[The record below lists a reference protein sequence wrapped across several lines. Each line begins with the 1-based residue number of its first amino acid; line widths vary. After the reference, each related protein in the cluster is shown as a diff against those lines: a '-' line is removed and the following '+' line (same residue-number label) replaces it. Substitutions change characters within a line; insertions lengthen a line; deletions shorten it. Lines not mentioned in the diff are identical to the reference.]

1 MSVRH
6 AGRREV
12 TEKSIATAQ
21 SKRHLRD
28 SLPAPGG
35 RILGQPA
42 VKIRSVGRKD
52 RGHQHDPLRTLVVSG
67 RLDAEHGREG
77 TVRLEAGLSRV
88 EPDAMDISSPVV
100 TTEGSDAHQ
109 RVLNDFEEFR
119 QLFPPHACY
128 ARIVPVDEVV
138 TLTLFYRQDDALRRL
153 LLDDGQTDK
162 LDRM

>member
-1 MSVRH
+1 MPTIAIGSEFSTVTATYSGGSSVRGARIEGTSLYDFQPNVLFIACTLFSVAPFFRSASSIAIAIQYYAVLLHIYGPPERGPCCVSVRH

-52 RGHQHDPLRTLVVSG
+52 RGHQHDPLRALG
-67 RLDAEHGREG
+67 RPHL
-77 TVRLEAGLSRV
+77 GL
-88 EPDAMDISSPVV
+88 
-100 TTEGSDAHQ
+100 
-109 RVLNDFEEFR
+109 
-119 QLFPPHACY
+119 
-128 ARIVPVDEVV
+128 
-138 TLTLFYRQDDALRRL
+138 
-153 LLDDGQTDK
+153 
-162 LDRM
+162 